1 VRIIVPLAAGGSMDS
16 VARGLSA
23 RLGDNL
29 KQSVVIDNR
38 PGAGALIALDIL
50 SSAAA
55 DGHTLMVIGGTSIV
69 YPILY
74 KSRYDMRRDVS
85 HVSQLTAQGYVLVIH
100 PSLPAKTPSEFVNYI
115 KVNPNKVNYSSSGIA
130 SPTHMAG
137 ELLQLATGGRMT
149 HIPYKGMGAA
159 YTDLISGQMQASFPA
174 AISSMAHVTAGR
186 LRAIGVTTPKRM
198 SVLPNTPTFV
208 EAGYDS
214 MIVLNWYSLIAPLKM
229 PAALAEQ
236 IAAETRKAV
245 LSPEMGKS
253 LAAEGSEAVGST
265 PAELASHVRLEHDKW
280 ARVVKAAG
288 ITAQ

>member
-1 VRIIVPLAAGGSMDS
+1 MRISAKTIAYVIFANVPLLPPVAPHAHAFATRPVRIIVPLAAGGSMDS

-74 KSRYDMRRDVS
+74 KSRYDMRRDVT

-100 PSLPAKTPSEFVNYI
+100 PSLPAKTPSEVVNYI
-115 KVNPNKVNYSSSGIA
+115 KANPNKVNYSSSGIA

-159 YTDLISGQMQASFPA
+159 YTDLISGLLQWCDQ
-174 AISSMAHVTAGR
+174 
-186 LRAIGVTTPKRM
+186 
-198 SVLPNTPTFV
+198 
-208 EAGYDS
+208 
-214 MIVLNWYSLIAPLKM
+214 
-229 PAALAEQ
+229 
-236 IAAETRKAV
+236 
-245 LSPEMGKS
+245 
-253 LAAEGSEAVGST
+253 
-265 PAELASHVRLEHDKW
+265 
-280 ARVVKAAG
+280 
-288 ITAQ
+288 